1 MNQDTSIMWFRRDL
15 RLMDN
20 PAWSA
25 ATRSSTVVPLYI
37 IDPSLWDPAS
47 QGRKALLAA
56 HLRSLDADLT
66 ERGGRLY
73 VAIGDPKTEIQA
85 AVRRFDAAT
94 VQVNADYTPYAKR
107 RDASIAEVVDLA
119 QHHGQVVHPPGSI
132 LTKTGTRYRVFT
144 PYHRTWQGRTIK
156 PIDDPGEASIASETG
171 EAIPDEGPSPIEP
184 GESGALNRLE
194 RFTNLVDDYHEVRNR
209 PDLNETSQLSFD
221 LKWGT
226 IGPRT
231 VIDRIGVETTGRAAF
246 VRQLAWRDFYADLID
261 DVPSSINQA
270 LRPDYRAIEW
280 SNDQS
285 DIDAWKAGATGY
297 PIVDAGMR
305 QLLGEGWVHNRVRL
319 IVASFLVKDLL
330 VDWRIGERHFR
341 HHLLDVDVASN
352 VGNWQWTAG
361 TGADAAPY
369 FRIFNPVS
377 QSEKFDPAGDYIRR
391 WVPEL
396 KSLDPK
402 SIHAPWKVGPLE
414 LAAAGVTLGET
425 YPRPIVDHAE
435 ARTAALA
442 VYKEALDAAADR

>member
-1 MNQDTSIMWFRRDL
+1 MSQTTSIMWFRRDL
-15 RLMDN
+15 RLTDN

-25 ATRSSTVVPLYI
+25 ATRSETVVPMYI

-47 QGRKALLAA
+47 PGRRALLAA

-66 ERGGRLY
+66 ELGGRLH
-73 VAIGDPKTEIQA
+73 VAIGDPLGEIQEA
-85 AVRRFDAAT
+85 ARHFEAPAVHI
-94 VQVNADYTPYAKR
+94 NADYTPYAKR
-107 RDASIAEVVDLA
+107 RDRPIAEVVDLTE
-119 QHHGQVVHPPGSI
+119 HHGQVVHPPGSI
-132 LTKTGTRYRVFT
+132 LTKKGTRYRVFT
-144 PYHRTWQGRTIK
+144 PYHRAWQSRTIDSF
-156 PIDDPGEASIASETG
+156 DDPGDASIASEEG
-171 EAIPDEGPSPIEP
+171 RAIPDQGPSPIDP

-194 RFTNLVDDYHEVRNR
+194 RFTNLVDDYHKVRNR
-209 PDLNETSQLSFD
+209 PDLNETSHLSFD

-246 VRQLAWRDFYADLID
+246 IRQLAWRDFYADLLD
-261 DVPSSINQA
+261 DAPSSIDQA
-270 LRPDYRAIEW
+270 LRPEYRGIKW

-285 DIDAWKAGATGY
+285 DIDAWRAGATGY

-330 VDWRIGERHFR
+330 VDWRVGERHFR

-377 QSEKFDPAGDYIRR
+377 QSEKFDPEGDYIRR

-396 KSLDPK
+396 KNLDSK
-402 SIHAPWKVGPLE
+402 SIHAPWTVGPLE
-414 LAAAGVTLGET
+414 LAAAGVVLGDT
-425 YPRPIVDHAE
+425 YPHPIVDHGE

-442 VYKEALDAAADR
+442 VYKHALEAAAG